1 MKASSEKFVK
11 VSNELRDY
19 VVKEGLAS
27 EGIENIDERTFKL
40 LQLSSQLIT
49 ASNELTL
56 KTASVLTSIDEKL
69 AMLNQK
75 MLEPK

>member
-1 MKASSEKFVK
+1 MKAASEKFVK

>member
-1 MKASSEKFVK
+1 MKAASERFVK

-19 VVKEGLAS
+19 VIKEGLAS
-27 EGIENIDERTFKL
+27 EDIDYIDERTFKL

>member
-1 MKASSEKFVK
+1 MKAASERFVK

-19 VVKEGLAS
+19 VIKEGLAS
-27 EGIENIDERTFKL
+27 EDIDYIDERTFKL

-49 ASNELTL
+49 ALNELTL

>member
-19 VVKEGLAS
+19 VIKEGLAS